1 MADQTLDVAVIPRGG
16 NVARVEDFM
25 PLMSVQQAIDR
36 KSQVNQFITSVMKDG
51 EDYGYM
57 PGDNKKEKKKVLLKP
72 GAEKLCSIFGF
83 APRYEAETIVE
94 DWTGKEHNSEPL
106 FYYRYKCAL
115 YRGDRFMGEAVG
127 SANSWEAKHR
137 YRWLS
142 ADQLPSA
149 TDKTK
154 LVSKGGKRTL
164 FEPFFAYDKRET
176 TGKYGK
182 PEEHWAMFDKAV
194 QDGTARKNT
203 KQTKAG
209 KDMSG
214 WELDVDA
221 TLYRVPNP
229 DSADVVNTCQKIAQ
243 KRALVAAV
251 LIVTNC
257 SDAFT
262 QDLEDAPEDIDTG
275 GHAVGTQAAADHVA
289 QTKLNG
295 GKMAPELAG
304 ALAAI
309 DRNVSTFTLA
319 CNSLA
324 KMIGDKHGAAG
335 VQTYD
340 DIVMRFSEQFPKGS
354 ADKEVL
360 KTTLKEIFAVY
371 EKPVA
376 PQPALDLEA
385 QEAAK

>member
-1 MADQTLDVAVIPRGG
+1 MAETLDVAVIPRGG

-36 KSQVNQFITSVMKDG
+36 KSQVNQFIMSVMKDG

-57 PGDNKKEKKKVLLKP
+57 PGDSRKEKKKVLLKP

-94 DWTGKEHNSEPL
+94 DWTGREHGGEPL

-137 YRWLS
+137 YRWLA
-142 ADQLPSA
+142 ADQVPSSI
-149 TDKTK
+149 DKAS

-164 FEPFFAYDKRET
+164 FEFTFAFDKRET
-176 TGKYGK
+176 TGQYGK
-182 PEEHWAMFDKAV
+182 PEAHWQMFEQALA
-194 QDGTARKNT
+194 DGTARNAHRKT
-203 KQTKAG
+203 KKGEQAG
-209 KDMSG
+209 Y
-214 WELDVDA
+214 EIDVDL
-221 TLYRVPNP
+221 TLYRISNP
-229 DSADVVNTCQKIAQ
+229 DCADVVNTCQKIAQ
-243 KRALVAAV
+243 KRALVAAI

-295 GKMAPELAG
+295 GKMAPELAV

-309 DRNVSTFTLA
+309 DKKVENFKTACSTLFKLI
-319 CNSLA
+319 S
-324 KMIGDKHGAAG
+324 DKHGAVGARE
-335 VQTYD
+335 YD
-340 DIVMRFSEQFPKGS
+340 DIAIKFSEQFPKGCF
-354 ADKEVL
+354 DKE
-360 KTTLKEIFAVY
+360 TLKAVIKDIWAVY